1 MRLIRTLKV
10 AKAVSQRAAGRG
22 FAKENKLRQ
31 HFFHCVQT
39 YRVNLTDFN
48 LAFQS
53 DERSGIFRIIEIFAL
68 TISVKMN

>member
-39 YRVNLTDFN
+39 YRVNLPILIWRFN
-48 LAFQS
+48 RMS
-53 DERSGIFRIIEIFAL
+53 DRGFSGSSKFSR
-68 TISVKMN
+68 